1 VHTRT
6 GLARVDEREDRLVA
20 LIGRMAAGDESA
32 LVDLYDGTAPQ
43 VFGLALR
50 ILGDRSTAEEVTGDA
65 YLQAWRQ
72 ATRFDRR
79 RGTPFAWLLTI
90 VRTRAIDRRRSAGGR
105 AAAEL
110 PQPEIAAPETPDV
123 ALEVES
129 RRRLVRAAL
138 ASLRPEQREAVELA
152 YFGGLSHGQIAARL
166 DVPLGT
172 VKTRLRLGMSH
183 LRATLAAG
191 EGDAE

>member
-1 VHTRT
+1 
-6 GLARVDEREDRLVA
+6 VDEREDRLVA

-32 LVDLYDGTAPQ
+32 LVALYDGTAPQ

-50 ILGDRSTAEEVTGDA
+50 ILGDRSAAEEVTGDA

-72 ATRFDRR
+72 ATRFDRS

-105 AAAEL
+105 AAVEL
-110 PQPEIAAPETPDV
+110 PEPETATPETPDV

-138 ASLRPEQREAVELA
+138 AGLRPEQREAVELA
-152 YFGGLSHGQIAARL
+152 YFGGLSHGEIAARL

-172 VKTRLRLGMSH
+172 VKTRLRLGMGH